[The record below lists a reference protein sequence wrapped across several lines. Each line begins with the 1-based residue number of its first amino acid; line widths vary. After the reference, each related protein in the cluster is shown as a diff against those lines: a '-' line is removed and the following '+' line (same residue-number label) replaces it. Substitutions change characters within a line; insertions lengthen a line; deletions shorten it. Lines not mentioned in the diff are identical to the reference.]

1 MSLPKEPRQKM
12 INMMYLVLTA
22 LLALNVSVEVLN
34 AFKTVNHSIERSNQ
48 VVDEKNNMTYN
59 AFTRELS
66 DPQTMAL
73 ARIWSP
79 PALKVKAMSA
89 TFTAYLDSLKEK
101 LINNSSPSMKDGKRE
116 FIDGNLDAATRI
128 FDEGGQ
134 GKILYDSLIKFRKD
148 LLNIIDPANYGPE
161 VSDKIKADLKAQQA
175 VFAERLPIDTRIPPS
190 EEGNTTFGSD
200 SARNWTFRY
209 FHMTPTIAA
218 LTILSKFQSDI
229 KNSESQVVDYLHK
242 QIGEVKVV
250 FNKFE
255 PLVEANASYVM
266 PGDKVEVTAGV
277 GAFSDAAKPQI
288 SINGQSYPAGPDGT
302 ALFTTTASGAGE
314 HAVNVHIVYT
324 KPDGSEG
331 TTDKTIK
338 YTVGIPSGASIF
350 LEKMNVVYV
359 KEDNPVRISG
369 GSVGAEKVHVSFDK
383 GDITHTSGDEYVVVP
398 TTPGEGTIT
407 VTANGKPFTFPMRVK
422 YLPNPTG
429 FVGSKTGG
437 AMPSAEFKAMG
448 GLLARL
454 QNSEFQSPFVVV
466 GYKVAALGGGIP
478 QYQEANNDGPRWT
491 GQAAA
496 IVAKATPGTNVFFDD
511 IRVKG
516 KDGRIRELPP
526 MVFSLK

>member
-34 AFKTVNHSIERSNQ
+34 AFKTVNRSIERSNQ
-48 VVDEKNNMTYN
+48 VVDEKNTMTYD
-59 AFTRELS
+59 AFKREVA
-66 DPQTMAL
+66 DAQTAAQAKTWM
-73 ARIWSP
+73 
-79 PALKVKAMSA
+79 PAAMQVKAMA
-89 TFTAYLDSLKEK
+89 ANFTAYLDSLKEK

-134 GKILYDSLIKFRKD
+134 GKVLYDSLVKYRQD
-148 LLNIIDPANYGPE
+148 LLNILNPDNFPGI
-161 VSDKIKADLKAQQA
+161 SDKVKEDLKAQQA
-175 VFAERLPIDTRIPPS
+175 EFAKRLPIDTRIPPS
-190 EEGNTTFGSD
+190 EEGNSTFGSD
-200 SARNWTFRY
+200 SAKNWTIRY

-218 LTILSKFQSDI
+218 LTILSKFQSDV

-242 QIGEVKVV
+242 QVGEVKVV

-266 PGDKVEVTAGV
+266 PGDDVDVTAGV

-288 SINGQSYPAGPDGT
+288 TINGQKYDAGPDGT
-302 ALFTTTASGAGE
+302 AEYKTKASGAGE
-314 HAVNVHIVYT
+314 HSVTVHIVYT

-338 YTVGIPSGASIF
+338 YTVGVPSGASIF

-383 GDITHTSGDEYVVVP
+383 GEITHTSGDEYIVVP
-398 TTPGEGTIT
+398 NTPGDGNIT
-407 VTANGKPFTFPMRVK
+407 VTANGKPFSFPMRVK
-422 YLPNPTG
+422 YLPNPSG
-429 FVGSKTGG
+429 FVGTKEGG
-437 AMPSAEFKAMG
+437 IMSAAEFRANG
-448 GLLARL
+448 ALLARL
-454 QNSEFQSPFVVV
+454 QNSEFQSAFQVVS
-466 GYKVAALGGGIP
+466 YKIGALGGNIN
-478 QYQEANNDGPRWT
+478 QYQEAPNDGPRWT
-491 GQAAA
+491 GGAAA
-496 IVAKATPGTNVFFDD
+496 IVAKASPGTNVFFTE
-511 IRVKG
+511 IHVKG

-526 MVFSLK
+526 MVFNLK